1 MARVSRLQA
10 FSPVHVNSAWMAVGA
25 YPATRADVE
34 NPQVRKGAND
44 EFTMRKLD
52 DNEVKA
58 RRLMAVLEERELAQ
72 VVRDAGLWEGVD
84 RGAQRHLEARRRQS
98 RVEARGGVH
107 QGSSIRLHWCVLF
120 FRAIDMPIGAAACH
134 TFFLC
139 YVFLCFFFLVVCVC

>member
-84 RGAQRHLEARRRQS
+84 RGAQRATPVSAQS
-98 RVEARGGVH
+98 RVEAPGGPSRFEHPPPLVRSVFSCH
-107 QGSSIRLHWCVLF
+107 RHAYRSCR
-120 FRAIDMPIGAAACH
+120 MP
-134 TFFLC
+134 
-139 YVFLCFFFLVVCVC
+139 YVFFVLRFFVFLLHCCLRLLT

>member
-1 MARVSRLQA
+1 MSFVVVDNDFCRCVVVAAAAAGCCWLLLLIMARVSRLQA

-84 RGAQRHLEARRRQS
+84 RGAQRHL
-98 RVEARGGVH
+98 
-107 QGSSIRLHWCVLF
+107 
-120 FRAIDMPIGAAACH
+120 
-134 TFFLC
+134 
-139 YVFLCFFFLVVCVC
+139 